1 MRLGKIFG
9 WLTMTLLIFGLFACD
24 GTVSSTDASENDGL
38 DAVPGYHPGKTKGSS
53 ASAGSSS
60 SAKSS
65 SSVGESSS
73 SVAESSSAEEE
84 SSSSEEESSSS
95 VDFSDSKIQVD
106 ESGFAVITD
115 DYLRGIDLNDA
126 LSLDSLREKLE
137 NGDNVDGFTD
147 SGTLEFAVDDF
158 NFTCEQKTDTCYSYY
173 CYTNSSDWLE
183 ITKDKLL
190 ETKLPFLWDGAAY
203 DLSENYRLDFST
215 PCQAI
220 YKQEKKPL

>member
-1 MRLGKIFG
+1 MRFGMRLGKFFG

-95 VDFSDSKIQVD
+95 VDFSESKIKVD

-115 DYLRGIDLNDA
+115 DYLHGIDLSEA
-126 LSLDSLREKLE
+126 SSLDDLREKLE

-158 NFTCEQKTDTCYSYY
+158 NFSGYSYY
-173 CYTNSSDWLE
+173 CYTNSGDWLE

-190 ETKLPFLWDGAAY
+190 ETKLPFLWEGVAY
-203 DLSENYRLDFST
+203 DLRDNYSLDFST

-220 YKQEKKPL
+220 YIQGK